1 VIFGIVEL
9 LAIVRTILLFIRKY
23 TLPLNFSSCEGIST
37 INSTNS
43 SSVPDRTADVGNYF
57 RVTDILY
64 VTHSFLHWPEY
75 AVLAYGLYKLLV
87 EASSWKKS
95 FRNNLKEAFAN
106 QIWGN
111 SDRYQICQGALSSV
125 IIFVF
130 VASSLATPAV
140 GIAQAYMDNEQY
152 PHCEGQA
159 SALKFHYI
167 YQTLT
172 IIAHVFSPAIR
183 IAMVFFVLAV
193 KAIWFDIAM
202 DSNEECM
209 DIRITNDEES
219 SKDWK
224 RASSKYFE
232 CNVDYI
238 QRRDINIP
246 FLQAFQTW
254 FVIQWFIYY
263 FQALADL
270 TRLLQPWV
278 TGQSRPA
285 LSTAYRGV
293 YTGYDF
299 LAFGIPHVCAL
310 KMNIYHQKYLQQKR
324 GEQIEAAK
332 NREKGSQLQYAVAHL
347 LTFEKQQNGDF
358 VPGIPGTGIKIP
370 LDSPGYTLGIL
381 LTIFALLGS
390 FVSFGG

>member
-1 VIFGIVEL
+1 MTKNPQKTG
-9 LAIVRTILLFIRKY
+9 
-23 TLPLNFSSCEGIST
+23 
-37 INSTNS
+37 
-43 SSVPDRTADVGNYF
+43 
-57 RVTDILY
+57 
-64 VTHSFLHWPEY
+64 
-75 AVLAYGLYKLLV
+75 
-87 EASSWKKS
+87 
-95 FRNNLKEAFAN
+95 KE
-106 QIWGN
+106 
-111 SDRYQICQGALSSV
+111 
-125 IIFVF
+125 
-130 VASSLATPAV
+130 
-140 GIAQAYMDNEQY
+140 QA
-152 PHCEGQA
+152 P
-159 SALKFHYI
+159 
-167 YQTLT
+167 
-172 IIAHVFSPAIR
+172 
-183 IAMVFFVLAV
+183 
-193 KAIWFDIAM
+193 
-202 DSNEECM
+202 
-209 DIRITNDEES
+209 
-219 SKDWK
+219 
-224 RASSKYFE
+224 KYFE

-246 FLQAFQTW
+246 FLEAFQTW

-270 TRLLQPWV
+270 TRLLRPWV

-324 GEQIEAAK
+324 RELIEAAK
-332 NREKGSQLQYAVAHL
+332 SREKGSQLQYAVAHL

-370 LDSPGYTLGIL
+370 LDNPGYTLGIL